1 MEIEL
6 QILFFTVFTTVLVI
20 CFTLNCPHAK
30 TFVRMCILHYIIVRE
45 CGEDQWTAEL
55 QEETLRR
62 RNYSE
67 EGGEEEGNLKSADC
81 LELTTQQKLGRSRKP
96 ACYIIHVIS

>member
-1 MEIEL
+1 
-6 QILFFTVFTTVLVI
+6 
-20 CFTLNCPHAK
+20 
-30 TFVRMCILHYIIVRE
+30 MCLIIVRE

-67 EGGEEEGNLKSADC
+67 EGGVEEGNLKSADC
-81 LELTTQQKLGRSRKP
+81 LELTTQQKLGRSKP
-96 ACYIIHVIS
+96 ACYIIHVISLHRPSEDNKYTHMFVFQTSVTV